1 MSNMEKSRLA
11 VIIES
16 VIDGT
21 IGIEQVWQSY
31 GNMIRGTEATNSEEE
46 ALALTGLYIRYGA
59 YLEKSGYLRDA
70 KSYYEDG
77 HNILNREKSQ
87 IAENHYTDWTESII
101 YALAR
106 INRELDDYKG
116 AFLYIRELK
125 KMFPRKEEYR
135 QAYIGCLGSMIA
147 KYTNPIYI
155 VIAILFLL
163 KMGEIYLFHTHII
176 PGWLIDAGW
185 VIWIIMLIV
194 QFALPWVL
202 KKLMK

>member
-31 GNMIRGTEATNSEEE
+31 GNMIRGTETTNSEEE

-77 HNILNREKSQ
+77 LNILRLRKVSFDPVDVDALRLVV
-87 IAENHYTDWTESII
+87 AETWGGGKAHVFAFD
-101 YALAR
+101 AR
-106 INRELDDYKG
+106 
-116 AFLYIRELK
+116 
-125 KMFPRKEEYR
+125 
-135 QAYIGCLGSMIA
+135 
-147 KYTNPIYI
+147 
-155 VIAILFLL
+155 
-163 KMGEIYLFHTHII
+163 
-176 PGWLIDAGW
+176 
-185 VIWIIMLIV
+185 
-194 QFALPWVL
+194 
-202 KKLMK
+202 